1 MTAPD
6 PVVPPAPLSP
16 PRIGTS
22 VAMIVGGL
30 ALALFARATY
40 RPGLRLTELKWTAIA
55 IYGTS
60 ALALLALAIP
70 VAHGRTWAT
79 RVAALAAI
87 TPAGLWLITRR
98 PAWGLRGGRGVRRA
112 RRAGAGVSA
121 PDAVTAAPRVG

>member
-6 PVVPPAPLSP
+6 PVGPPAPLSP
-16 PRIGTS
+16 LRIGTS

-40 RPGLRLTELKWTAIA
+40 GRGLRLTELKWTAIA

-87 TPAGLWLITRR
+87 TPAGLWLIMTLRHGAPRGVFALAGAYVALAALALACRR
-98 PAWGLRGGRGVRRA
+98 PT
-112 RRAGAGVSA
+112 
-121 PDAVTAAPRVG
+121 P